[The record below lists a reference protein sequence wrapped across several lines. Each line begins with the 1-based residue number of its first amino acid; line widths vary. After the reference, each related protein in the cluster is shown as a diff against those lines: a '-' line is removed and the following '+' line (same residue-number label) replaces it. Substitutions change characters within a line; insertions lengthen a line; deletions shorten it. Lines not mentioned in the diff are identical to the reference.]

1 MNEQKLSQKPAP
13 EAAARP
19 PTITIAKAAR
29 RAFNFHVIPSIPL
42 GFSNLNVT
50 RF

>member
-1 MNEQKLSQKPAP
+1 MSEHKLSQKPAP
-13 EAAARP
+13 EAAASA
-19 PTITIAKAAR
+19 PTITTAKAAR
-29 RAFNFHVIPSIPL
+29 CAFNFHVIPSIPL